1 MVCGATLD
9 QVVVKPPTSTT
20 YSYSFNV
27 LFLGDEGVGKT
38 SLIKRLAYG
47 GLDTAEGLERGV
59 EKTFEFDELSM
70 TLAMSEKA
78 YEVSRIEGPYDLA
91 VIVFDLS
98 RRNTFLKTLRY
109 ARIVNETSPRPQLLI
124 VGNKRDLFP
133 RSVNY
138 SESLKTAAELGA
150 DYVETSA
157 LTGEGLK
164 KLQVKI
170 LKRLISQRLERLK
183 EMTK

>member
-1 MVCGATLD
+1 
-9 QVVVKPPTSTT
+9 
-20 YSYSFNV
+20 
-27 LFLGDEGVGKT
+27 
-38 SLIKRLAYG
+38 
-47 GLDTAEGLERGV
+47 
-59 EKTFEFDELSM
+59 
-70 TLAMSEKA
+70 
-78 YEVSRIEGPYDLA
+78 LA

-109 ARIVNETSPRPQLLI
+109 ARLVNETSPRPQLLI